1 MAPTKT
7 MDSDQFKLMVIEAM
21 KDKSVVTALAKATEN
36 QMDKMTDRVMER
48 LDATIKSYQ
57 EELRNKEKRIADLEE
72 KVCSLEGLLDDQEQ
86 YSRRESLR
94 FSGIA
99 ESPHECT
106 DDLILDVV
114 NKAMSVEPPLQRE
127 DIARS
132 HRSGDKAKAK
142 SGRRA
147 ILVRFAT
154 YRVRDRVIRA
164 RRNLKRV
171 NERQEEKLF
180 VNEDLTKYRN
190 NLLYQARNLKKDKRI
205 KDVWTWDGIIR
216 VQDFHNRVHAVTR
229 QSGLKTFEKPENTD
243 TG

>member
-1 MAPTKT
+1 MAPTKN
-7 MDSDQFKLMVIEAM
+7 MDSDTFKLMVIDAM
-21 KDKSVVTALAKATEN
+21 KDESVCNALARATEQ
-36 QMDKMTDRVMER
+36 QMEKMADKVLER
-48 LDATIKSYQ
+48 LDARLKSYQ
-57 EELRNKEKRIADLEE
+57 EELNSKEKRISDLEE
-72 KVCSLEGLLDDQEQ
+72 KVSSLEGLLDDQEQ

-114 NKAMSVEPPLQRE
+114 NNAMSVEPPLQRE

-142 SGRRA
+142 NGRA

-164 RRNLKRV
+164 RRNLKQANGQRDM
-171 NERQEEKLF
+171 KLF
-180 VNEDLTKYRN
+180 VNEDLTRYRN
-190 NLLYQARNLKKDKRI
+190 NLLYQARNLKKSKHI

-216 VQDFHNRVHAVTR
+216 IQDFHNRVHAIKR
-229 QSGLKTFEKPENTD
+229 QGELKPFEKP
-243 TG
+243 